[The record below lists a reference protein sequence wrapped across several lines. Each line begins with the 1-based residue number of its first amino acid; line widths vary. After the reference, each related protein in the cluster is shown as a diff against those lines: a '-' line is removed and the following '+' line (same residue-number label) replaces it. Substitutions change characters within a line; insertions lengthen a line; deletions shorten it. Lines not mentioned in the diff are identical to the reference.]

1 MLGPND
7 QALPRGGHGGKVLLG
22 AKNVFKKCMVVCKGM
37 LMGYDSPVYN
47 RVYNGVYNGASG
59 AMCLF
64 REGCEATNL
73 PSNSAS
79 AEGTAKGGI
88 ACRDGMV
95 PWDDSNPCRN
105 D

>member
-7 QALPRGGHGGKVLLG
+7 QALRRGGHGGRVLLG
-22 AKNVFKKCMVVCKGM
+22 AKNLFKKCMVVCKGL

-47 RVYNGVYNGASG
+47 RVYNGTSG

-95 PWDDSNPCRN
+95 PWGDSNPCRK